1 MHYTLPVMYFIS
13 AWLSCV
19 VDPSWS
25 FNLRTLYSASDPY
38 QPPGFTTP
46 Q

>member
-1 MHYTLPVMYFIS
+1 MYFIS
-13 AWLSCV
+13 ALYHSWQTFRGRLASGLS
-19 VDPSWS
+19 
-25 FNLRTLYSASDPY
+25 T